1 MNLNGFNI
9 TSEVDMSVSGIS
21 SAASHAVPVS
31 TNGPKVKA
39 PASPAT
45 PASKPAAPAAAKAA
59 ADSDGDNDG
68 SKGGKVDVKA

>member
-1 MNLNGFNI
+1 MDMNGFNI

-21 SAASHAVPVS
+21 SAASHAVPVP
-31 TNGPKVKA
+31 TNGPKA